1 MTEDQRKIT
10 EKIISRRLTEEW
22 DREWKKAWHK
32 AHEESSI
39 PNTVTYI
46 EPLISNLGDF
56 DEGVQQA
63 QEESNF
69 KMMKLL
75 HYKEQ

>member
-22 DREWKKAWHK
+22 DREWKK